1 MAAARIGAKRILVI
15 CPSVLLVNWERE
27 FRMWWSLYTTAPLPN
42 IVRTDAKYK
51 TLSRTEPTILIV
63 NYDKFSRRD
72 KKARR

>member
-1 MAAARIGAKRILVI
+1 MTAGPARILGDEPGLGKTAQLVVAAARIGAKRSLVI

-51 TLSRTEPTILIV
+51 TLS
-63 NYDKFSRRD
+63 
-72 KKARR
+72 